1 VETPVGA
8 DSSARPPHLA
18 RQLKIG
24 PDTVFRRAD
33 VTLNAV
39 PTLDHQVLQALLD
52 LRSAAL
58 TVGAA

>member
-1 VETPVGA
+1 
-8 DSSARPPHLA
+8 
-18 RQLKIG
+18 
-24 PDTVFRRAD
+24 

-39 PTLDHQVLQALLD
+39 PTLDPQVLQALLD